1 MRKKKRETERKEEE
15 EETERRSGSFFADRP
30 HPSTPETDSR
40 PVVLN
45 FLIVATL

>member
-15 EETERRSGSFFADRP
+15 EETERRSGFFADRP

-40 PVVLN
+40 PVALN